1 MLIIGEILIVS
12 DSEVFKAWK
21 EACANKSSSK
31 LAEFFTEDFR
41 FLSRVRDIG
50 KQETL
55 DWASAGDM
63 ALDNLEV
70 VHENDEVAVIHD
82 NVKRG
87 DNDGVSTGVF
97 TMGKHMP
104 EKINSPEVESVIGEF
119 AKSIPGFKE

>member
-1 MLIIGEILIVS
+1 MVS
-12 DSEVFKAWK
+12 VSEVFKAWQ
-21 EACANKSSSK
+21 EACANKDSSK

-41 FLSRVRDIG
+41 FVSRLRDLG

-55 DWASAGDM
+55 DWTSAGDM

-119 AKSIPGFKE
+119 AKSIPGFK

>member
-1 MLIIGEILIVS
+1 MLIIREILIVS

-21 EACANKSSSK
+21 EACANKGSSK
-31 LAEFFTEDFR
+31 LVEFFTEDFR

-87 DNDGVSTGVF
+87 DNDSVSTLSLI
-97 TMGKHMP
+97 H
-104 EKINSPEVESVIGEF
+104 I
-119 AKSIPGFKE
+119 

>member
-12 DSEVFKAWK
+12 DSEVLKAWK
-21 EACANKSSSK
+21 EACANKGSSK

-41 FLSRVRDIG
+41 FLSRVPDIG

-55 DWASAGDM
+55 DWASAGDLT
-63 ALDNLEV
+63 LDNLEV
-70 VHENDEVAVIHD
+70 VHENDEVPVIHD
-82 NVKRG
+82 SVKRG

-104 EKINSPEVESVIGEF
+104 
-119 AKSIPGFKE
+119 

>member
-1 MLIIGEILIVS
+1 M
-12 DSEVFKAWK
+12 FKAWK
-21 EACANKSSSK
+21 EACVNKSSSK

-50 KQETL
+50 KPAPL
-55 DWASAGDM
+55 AWASAGDM
-63 ALDNLEV
+63 TLDNLEV

-97 TMGKHMP
+97 TM
-104 EKINSPEVESVIGEF
+104 
-119 AKSIPGFKE
+119 